1 MAANILIDE
10 FHLTIKA
17 PRGLPK
23 AAYQAMRQTLDM
35 RRFQTE
41 LRAAVRNV
49 ARQHQAL
56 RKARF
61 VLSR

>member
-1 MAANILIDE
+1 MATNILIDE
-10 FHLTIKA
+10 FHLTIQA
-17 PRGLPK
+17 PRGLPE
-23 AAYQAMRQTLDM
+23 AEYQAMRRALDD
-35 RRFQTE
+35 RRFQTK

-56 RKARF
+56 RKTRF